1 MPDVQ
6 NPISGRI
13 TRRRFAARVAGSL
26 GTARLFA
33 IPPRP
38 KLFVLLAAEQFRS
51 DYLSRFSNLFGPGGF
66 RRLMDEGSYLP
77 DCRMAASSF
86 SSSGL
91 ATIATGAW
99 PQTHGIVAESW
110 YEAASRTIA
119 RAADGA
125 CQAPGLADAIA
136 RADSRNRVFTIGA
149 EPSSAALLAPRAPHT
164 ALRLDAAG
172 GPDWVNN
179 FRQSHSPEQS
189 KNAKWL
195 AMQAEEN
202 APPLR
207 VLTGDRSDEF
217 QALYRASPFA
227 QETQF
232 EFLRAAIAEEKLG
245 QSAGF
250 DFIGVVLSSMA
261 WLGYEVGA
269 DSPLMREMVLH
280 LDRQIEATIEALT
293 RLAGA
298 GNFGLAFTAAHGA
311 PDHDGRRVDGAA
323 VAQAVQTALSS
334 AYDVSSLKNRY
345 VERFVYPFLYLDHL
359 QLQRYDIDARQAR
372 RAAGE
377 AALRAG
383 IGVAA
388 YYTADGDCSLSG
400 EWRRRFQN
408 SFHALRS
415 GDVMLAYEPG
425 AVEDY
430 GGGRGVSYG
439 SLYNYDVQTPLLFYG
454 AQFRAVTVETPV
466 EAVDIAPTLARAL
479 RVPAPAASAGR
490 VLGTVFAPES
500 APETKKAGK

>member
-1 MPDVQ
+1 L
-6 NPISGRI
+6 
-13 TRRRFAARVAGSL
+13 AASL
-26 GTARLFA
+26 GAARLFA

-51 DYLSRFSNLFGPGGF
+51 DYLTRFSNLFGPGGF
-66 RRLMDEGSYLP
+66 RRLIDEGAYLP
-77 DCRMAASSF
+77 DCRMSASSF
-86 SSSGL
+86 SASGL
-91 ATIATGAW
+91 ATIATGAY
-99 PQTHGIVAESW
+99 PQAHGIVAESW
-110 YEAASRTIA
+110 YEAPSRKIA

-125 CQAPGLADAIA
+125 CQASGLAAEIV
-136 RADSRNRVFTIGA
+136 RADSRNRVFTLGA
-149 EPSSAALLAPRAPHT
+149 ERSSAELLAPHAPHS
-164 ALRLDAAG
+164 ALTLEGPAG
-172 GPDWVNN
+172 PEWVNA
-179 FRQSHSPEQS
+179 FRQSHSAERF
-189 KNAKWL
+189 KDAKWL

-207 VLTGDRSDEF
+207 VLAGGDPGEF

-245 QSAGF
+245 QGPAF

-280 LDRQIEATIEALT
+280 LDRQIEATIETLT
-293 RLAGA
+293 RLAGP

-311 PDHDGRRVDGAA
+311 PYHDGRRVDGAA
-323 VAQAVQTALSS
+323 VAQAVDLALSA
-334 AYDVSSLKNRY
+334 AYDVSSVKNRY
-345 VERFVYPFLYLDHL
+345 VERFVYPFLYLNHR
-359 QLQRYDIDARQAR
+359 QLQRYDIDPRRAR
-372 RAAGE
+372 RTAAE
-377 AALRAG
+377 AALQSG
-383 IGVAA
+383 LGVAA
-388 YYTADGDCSLSG
+388 YYTADGDCSMSG

-415 GDVMLAYEPG
+415 GDAMLAYEPG

-454 AQFRAVTVETPV
+454 SQFRPVAVETPV

-479 RVPAPAASAGR
+479 RVAAPSSSMGR
-490 VLGTVFAPES
+490 VLGTVFAPEKPPDK
-500 APETKKAGK
+500 ATDKKAGK